1 MSSWLQGFE
10 EMMRAAPEWGVAAV
24 VTLALALAL
33 LFFVLPGARTRR
45 KKGPGRAQVAPAAS
59 ASPSDRSEG
68 AAREIGASRAPEAAT
83 PASPASPSSART
95 APASAAP
102 DVSPATS
109 PPRPRSLRER
119 LARSRERLAARLGAL
134 SGRPLDEEV
143 LRELEAL
150 LLGADLGVSAV
161 EKLLAALRKK
171 AASKGGAELHRAL
184 ARTLCETLRAVE
196 AGPDAPPTQK
206 PHVVLVLG
214 VNGSGKTTTIGK
226 LAARHRT
233 AGRSVLLGAGDTF
246 RAAAREQLAMWGE
259 RTGCRVI
266 TGAQGGDPASVAFDT
281 VKSAAAQG
289 IDVAIIDTA
298 GRLQNRAPLMQELEK
313 IVRVIGRALP
323 GAPHETLLV
332 IDANTGQNAVSQAR
346 EFTQAAEVSGL
357 VLTKLDGSARGGVLV
372 GIAES
377 FGIPVK
383 YLGTGEGAEDLDDF
397 DAEAFTAALL
407 GDGPGSS

>member
-1 MSSWLQGFE
+1 MVSPWLQGLE
-10 EMMRAAPEWGVAAV
+10 ELMRAAPEVGVAAV
-24 VTLALALAL
+24 VFVALALAL
-33 LFFVLPGARTRR
+33 LFALPGLRTRR
-45 KKGPGRAQVAPAAS
+45 EESPGRTPEAP
-59 ASPSDRSEG
+59 ASPSDHSAG
-68 AAREIGASRAPEAAT
+68 
-83 PASPASPSSART
+83 PASE
-95 APASAAP
+95 APAGQSA
-102 DVSPATS
+102 PAQ
-109 PPRPRSLRER
+109 PRSLRER
-119 LARSRERLAARLGAL
+119 LAQSRERLVARLGAL
-134 SGRPLDEEV
+134 AGRPLDESL

-150 LLGADLGVSAV
+150 LIGADLGVQAV
-161 EKLLAALRKK
+161 EKLLAALRKN
-171 AASKGGAELHRAL
+171 AAAKDGAELRRAL

-196 AGPDAPPTQK
+196 AGPDVQPTQK

-226 LAARHRT
+226 LAARHRA

-246 RAAAREQLAMWGE
+246 RAAAREQLEMWGE
-259 RTGCRVI
+259 RTGCKVI
-266 TGAQGGDPASVAFDT
+266 TGAQEGDPASVAFDT

-313 IVRVIGRALP
+313 IVRVTGRALP

-346 EFTQAAEVSGL
+346 EFTQAARVSGL

-383 YLGTGEGAEDLDDF
+383 YLGTGEGAQDLEDF

-407 GDGPGSS
+407 GEDPKAA

>member
-10 EMMRAAPEWGVAAV
+10 EMMRAAPEAGVAAV

-33 LFFVLPGARTRR
+33 LFFWLPGRRARR
-45 KKGPGRAQVAPAAS
+45 KQDPERA
-59 ASPSDRSEG
+59 
-68 AAREIGASRAPEAAT
+68 
-83 PASPASPSSART
+83 PASPASQPDSASPSGRSAGAAAEAGASPASEA
-95 APASAAP
+95 APAASPVAPAKSPAAP
-102 DVSPATS
+102 ADSASPQ
-109 PPRPRSLRER
+109 RPRSLRER
-119 LARSRERLAARLGAL
+119 LARSRERLAGRLGAL
-134 SGRPLDEEV
+134 AGRPLNEEA

-161 EKLLAALRKK
+161 ERLLADLRKN
-171 AASKGGAELHRAL
+171 AAPSEGAELRGML
-184 ARTLCETLRAVE
+184 ARTISETLRAVE
-196 AGPDAPPTQK
+196 AGPDAPPTEK

-226 LAARHRT
+226 LAARHRA

-246 RAAAREQLAMWGE
+246 RAAAREQLQMWGE
-259 RTGCRVI
+259 RTGCKVI

-281 VKSAAAQG
+281 VKAAVARG
-289 IDVAIIDTA
+289 IDTAIIDTA

-346 EFTQAAEVSGL
+346 EFTQAAKVSGL

-377 FGIPVK
+377 FGLPVK
-383 YLGTGEGAEDLDDF
+383 YLGTGEGAEDLEDF

-407 GDGPGSS
+407 GEEPGSA